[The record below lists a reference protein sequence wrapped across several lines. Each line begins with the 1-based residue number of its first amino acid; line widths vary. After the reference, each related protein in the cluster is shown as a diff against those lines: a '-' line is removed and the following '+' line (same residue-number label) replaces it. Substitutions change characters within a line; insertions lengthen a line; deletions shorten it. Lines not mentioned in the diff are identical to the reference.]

1 MLTTVIIILSLLL
14 SFFFSGLEIAYVSA
28 NKLQMHVESRKI
40 SLTGRLFSRIT
51 NSPVRFL
58 ATLLLGNTLALVLF
72 GVFSSAVLEEML
84 RSFHFSGLSVLAI
97 QSIITT
103 FIVLVIA
110 DFIPKN
116 LFRANPNRVLKIFTL
131 PCIIAYYVLLP
142 FTLAVL
148 ALVNFLMR
156 KIFRVALV
164 RFKST
169 FTKTDLFSYIDDHAQ
184 TDDENPGEVEH
195 EVQIFRNALTFPDV
209 KVRDC
214 MIPRMDIA
222 AVEISE
228 GFEKLKKVFE
238 KTELSRVAVYKDSI
252 DNIIGYVHFHAMF
265 KKVDDIQQIV
275 IAAPLVPESMPAKDA
290 LRILMQQHKNLSV
303 VVDEFGMTSGI
314 ITTEDILEEIFGEI
328 EDEHD
333 RDELTEKQISENE
346 FIFSAR
352 LKIDEINSNYNLDIP
367 VSNDYMTLGGFILN
381 HTGSIPKAREVIV
394 IHNFSIKILSST
406 PTRIEQVYLT
416 REKKENE

>member
-1 MLTTVIIILSLLL
+1 MLTTTILILSLLL
-14 SFFFSGLEIAYVSA
+14 SFFFSGLEIAYISA
-28 NKLQMHVESRKI
+28 NKLQMYVESRKV

-72 GVFSSAVLEEML
+72 GVFFSTVLTDML
-84 RSFHFSGLSVLAI
+84 FRFHFSSLSMLLI
-97 QSIITT
+97 QSAFST
-103 FIVLVIA
+103 FIILVIA

-116 LFRANPNRVLKIFTL
+116 LFRANPNRVLQLFTL
-131 PCIIAYYVLLP
+131 PCIIAYYILLP

-148 ALVNFLMR
+148 AFVHFLMK
-156 KIFRVALV
+156 KIFRVTLV
-164 RFKST
+164 RYKST
-169 FTKTDLFSYIDDHAQ
+169 FTKTDLFSYIEDHSNS
-184 TDDENPGEVEH
+184 DDETPGEVEH
-195 EVQIFRNALTFPDV
+195 EVKIFRNALSFPDV

-222 AVEISE
+222 AVEIGE
-228 GFEKLKKVFE
+228 GFGKLKEMFE
-238 KTELSRVAVYKDSI
+238 KTELSRLAVYKDSI

-265 KKVDDIQQIV
+265 KKVDDIQGIL
-275 IAAPLVPESMPAKDA
+275 IPAPLVPESMPAKDA

-328 EDEHD
+328 ADEHD
-333 RDELTEKQISENE
+333 REELTEKQISPNE

-352 LKIDEINSNYNLDIP
+352 LKIDDINNKYGLNIP
-367 VSNDYMTLGGFILN
+367 TSNDYLTLGGYILN
-381 HTGSIPKAREVIV
+381 HTGSIPTARETVV
-394 IHNFSIKILSST
+394 IHDYSFKILSST

>member
-1 MLTTVIIILSLLL
+1 MLTTIIIILSLLL

-28 NKLQMHVESRKI
+28 NKLQMHVDSRKV

-72 GVFSSAVLEEML
+72 GVFSSAVLADALL
-84 RSFHFSGLSVLAI
+84 RFHFGSLSMLAI
-97 QSIITT
+97 QSVITT
-103 FIVLVIA
+103 FIILVIA

-116 LFRANPNRVLKIFTL
+116 LFRTNPNRVLKIFTL
-131 PCIIAYYVLLP
+131 PCIMAYYILLP

-148 ALVNFLMR
+148 AFVHFLMR
-156 KIFRVALV
+156 KVFGVALV
-164 RFKST
+164 RYKST
-169 FTKTDLFSYIDDHAQ
+169 FTKTDLFSYIEDHSH
-184 TDDENPGEVEH
+184 TDDETPGEVEH
-195 EVQIFRNALTFPDV
+195 EVKIFRNALSFPDV

-222 AVEISE
+222 AVEIAE
-228 GFEKLKKVFE
+228 GYEKLKETFE
-238 KTELSRVAVYKDSI
+238 KTELSRVAIYKDSI
-252 DNIIGYVHFHAMF
+252 DNITGYVHFHAMF
-265 KKVDDIQQIV
+265 KKVDDIQNIL
-275 IAAPLVPESMPAKDA
+275 ITAPLVPESMPAKDA
-290 LRILMQQHKNLSV
+290 LRMLMQQHKSLSV

-333 RDELTEKQISENE
+333 REELTEKQVSDNE

-352 LKIDEINSNYNLDIP
+352 HKIDDINSKYGLDIP
-367 VSNDYMTLGGFILN
+367 VSKDYLTLGGYILN
-381 HTGSIPKAREVIV
+381 HTGYIPKTREMVT
-394 IHNFSIKILSST
+394 IHSFNFKILSST

>member
-1 MLTTVIIILSLLL
+1 MLTTFVIILSLLL

-28 NKLQMHVESRKI
+28 NKLQIHIESRKV
-40 SLTGRLFSRIT
+40 SLTGRLFSRII

-72 GVFSSAVLEEML
+72 GVFSSAVLTNIL
-84 RSFHFSGLSVLAI
+84 LQFHFSNFGVLAI
-97 QSIITT
+97 QSVVTT
-103 FIVLVIA
+103 FIILVIA

-116 LFRANPNRVLKIFTL
+116 LFSADPNRVLKIYTL
-131 PCIIAYYVLLP
+131 PCIMAYYLLLP

-148 ALVNFLMR
+148 AFVNFLM
-156 KIFRVALV
+156 KRVLRVTLV
-164 RFKST
+164 RYKST
-169 FTKTDLFSYIDDHAQ
+169 FTKTDLFSYIEDHSNSSH
-184 TDDENPGEVEH
+184 EEPGEVEH
-195 EVQIFRNALTFPDV
+195 EVKIFRNALSFPDV

-222 AVEISE
+222 AAEISV
-228 GFEKLKKVFE
+228 GFEKLKEIFE
-238 KTELSRVAVYKDSI
+238 KTELSRMAIYKESI

-265 KKVDDIQQIV
+265 KKPDDIQNIL
-275 IAAPLVPESMPAKDA
+275 IPAPLVPESMPAKDA

-328 EDEHD
+328 ADEHE
-333 RDELTEKQISENE
+333 RDELAEKQISENE

-352 LKIDEINSNYNLDIP
+352 LKIDDINSKYGLNIP
-367 VSNDYMTLGGFILN
+367 VSGDYLTLGGYILN
-381 HTGSIPKAREVIV
+381 HTGSIPAPREIIV
-394 IHNFSIKILSST
+394 IHDFSFKILSST

-416 REKKENE
+416 RVKKENE

>member
-1 MLTTVIIILSLLL
+1 MLTTVIIIVSLFL

-28 NKLQMHVESRKI
+28 NKLQMHVESRKV
-40 SLTGRLFSRIT
+40 SLAGRLFSRIT

-72 GVFSSAVLEEML
+72 GVFSSAVLEDML
-84 RSFHFSGLSVLAI
+84 RSFHFSSLSVLAI
-97 QSIITT
+97 QSMITT

-116 LFRANPNRVLKIFTL
+116 LFRVNPNRVLKFFTL
-131 PCIIAYYVLLP
+131 PCIIAYYILLP

-148 ALVNFLMR
+148 AFVNFLMR
-156 KIFRVALV
+156 KIFKVALV
-164 RFKST
+164 RYKST
-169 FTKTDLFSYIDDHAQ
+169 FTKTDLFSYIDDHANI
-184 TDDENPGEVEH
+184 DVESLGEVKH

-222 AVEISE
+222 AVEIGE
-228 GFEKLKKVFE
+228 GFEKLKKMFE
-238 KTELSRVAVYKDSI
+238 KTELSRVAIYKESI

-265 KKVDDIQQIV
+265 KKVDDIQKIV

-328 EDEHD
+328 DDEHD
-333 RDELTEKQISENE
+333 RDELAEKQISENE

-352 LKIDEINSNYNLDIP
+352 LKIDDINSSYGLGIP
-367 VSNDYMTLGGFILN
+367 VSTDYMTLGGFILN
-381 HTGSIPKAREVIV
+381 HTGSIPKARELLV

>member
-1 MLTTVIIILSLLL
+1 MLTTLIIILSLLL

-28 NKLQMHVESRKI
+28 NKLQMHVDSRKI

-72 GVFSSAVLEEML
+72 GVFAS
-84 RSFHFSGLSVLAI
+84 SVLAQMLSGLHISSLGMLII
-97 QSIITT
+97 QSILTT
-103 FIVLVIA
+103 LIILVVA

-116 LFRANPNRVLKIFTL
+116 LFRASPNRVLKLFTL
-131 PCIIAYYVLLP
+131 PCIIAYYMLLP

-148 ALVNFLMR
+148 AFVNFLM
-156 KIFRVALV
+156 KRVLKVTLV
-164 RFKST
+164 RYKST
-169 FTKTDLFSYIDDHAQ
+169 FNKTDLFSYIEDHSNTTAEAQ
-184 TDDENPGEVEH
+184 GEVEH
-195 EVQIFRNALTFPDV
+195 EVKIFQNALSFPDV
-209 KVRDC
+209 RVRDC
-214 MIPRMDIA
+214 MIPRMDILGM
-222 AVEISE
+222 EISE
-228 GFEKLKKVFE
+228 GFEKLKQQFE
-238 KTELSRVAVYKDSI
+238 KMGFSKMVVYKDTI

-265 KKVDDIQQIV
+265 KKTVDINTIL
-275 IAAPLVPESMPAKDA
+275 IPAPLVPESMPAKDA
-290 LRILMQQHKNLSV
+290 LRILMQQHKSLSV

-333 RDELTEKQISENE
+333 KEDQVEKQISASE

-352 LKIDEINSNYNLDIP
+352 LKIDDINSKYGLQIP
-367 VSNDYMTLGGFILN
+367 VSGDYLTLGGFILS
-381 HTGSIPKAREVIV
+381 HTGSIPKAREIIV
-394 IHNFSIKILSST
+394 INNFSFKILSST

-416 REKKENE
+416 RDENGNK

>member
-1 MLTTVIIILSLLL
+1 MITTIIIVVSLLL
-14 SFFFSGLEIAYVSA
+14 SFFFSGLEIAYISA
-28 NKLQMHVESRKI
+28 NKLQMHVDSRKI

-72 GVFSSAVLEEML
+72 GVFSSAVLIDVL
-84 RSFHFSGLSVLAI
+84 SRFHFSNLSMLVI
-97 QSIITT
+97 QSIVTT

-148 ALVNFLMR
+148 AFVNFLM
-156 KIFRVALV
+156 KKVFRVTLV
-164 RFKST
+164 RYKST
-169 FTKTDLFSYIDDHAQ
+169 FNKTDLFSYIEDHSNS
-184 TDDENPGEVEH
+184 DDEMAGEVEH
-195 EVQIFRNALTFPDV
+195 EVKIFQNALSFPDV

-214 MIPRMDIA
+214 MVPRMDIA
-222 AVEISE
+222 GVEIGE
-228 GFEKLKKVFE
+228 GFEKLKQMFE
-238 KTELSRVAVYKDSI
+238 KTELSRMAIYKDSI

-265 KKVDDIQQIV
+265 KKVDDIHTIL
-275 IAAPLVPESMPAKDA
+275 IPAPLVPESMPAKDA

-328 EDEHD
+328 ADEHD
-333 RDELTEKQISENE
+333 KDDLMEKQISENE

-352 LKIDEINSNYNLDIP
+352 MKIDDINGKYGLDIP
-367 VSNDYMTLGGFILN
+367 VSADYLTLGGFILN
-381 HTGSIPKAREVIV
+381 HTGTIPKARETVV
-394 IHNFSIKILSST
+394 IHNFSFKILSSM

-416 REKKENE
+416 KEKEENG

>member
-1 MLTTVIIILSLLL
+1 ML

-28 NKLQMHVESRKI
+28 NKLQMWVESRKV

-72 GVFSSAVLEEML
+72 GVFSSAVLEDMFS
-84 RSFHFSGLSVLAI
+84 RFHFTSLTMLAI
-97 QSIITT
+97 QSMVST
-103 FIVLVIA
+103 FIILVIA

-116 LFRANPNRVLKIFTL
+116 LFRANPNRVLQIFTL
-131 PCIIAYYVLLP
+131 PCIMAYYILLP

-156 KIFRVALV
+156 KVFRVALV
-164 RFKST
+164 RYKST
-169 FTKTDLFSYIDDHAQ
+169 FTKTDLFSYIEEHSNSDNEAQ
-184 TDDENPGEVEH
+184 GEVEH
-195 EVQIFRNALTFPDV
+195 EVKIFQNALSFPDV

-222 AVEISE
+222 AVEIGE
-228 GFEKLKKVFE
+228 GFEKLKEMFE
-238 KTELSRVAVYKDSI
+238 KTELSRLAIYKDSI

-265 KKVDDIQQIV
+265 KKEDDIQKLLIP
-275 IAAPLVPESMPAKDA
+275 APLVPESMPAKDA

-328 EDEHD
+328 ADEHD
-333 RDELTEKQISENE
+333 REELSEKQIAENE

-352 LKIDEINSNYNLDIP
+352 LKIDDINSKYGLDIP
-367 VSNDYMTLGGFILN
+367 TSNDYLTLGGFILN
-381 HTGSIPKAREVIV
+381 HTGSIPKAREIIS
-394 IHNFSIKILSST
+394 IHNFNIKILSST

-416 REKKENE
+416 REKSNNE

>member
-1 MLTTVIIILSLLL
+1 MLTTVIIILSLLF
-14 SFFFSGLEIAYVSA
+14 SFFFSGVEIAYVSA
-28 NKLQMHVESRKI
+28 NKLQMYVESRKV

-58 ATLLLGNTLALVLF
+58 ATILLGNTLALVLF
-72 GVFSSAVLEEML
+72 GIFSSAVLANVL
-84 RSFHFSGLSVLAI
+84 SQFHFGSFTILAI

-116 LFRANPNRVLKIFTL
+116 LFRANPNRVLQLFTF
-131 PCIIAYYVLLP
+131 PCIIAYYILLP

-148 ALVNFLMR
+148 AFVHFLMK
-156 KIFRVALV
+156 KIFRVPLV
-164 RFKST
+164 RYKST
-169 FTKTDLFSYIDDHAQ
+169 FTKTDLFSYIEDHSNAHDK
-184 TDDENPGEVEH
+184 TAGEVEH
-195 EVQIFRNALTFPDV
+195 EVKIFRNALSFPDV

-214 MIPRMDIA
+214 MIPRMDIV

-228 GFEKLKKVFE
+228 GFEKLKEIFE
-238 KTELSRVAVYKDSI
+238 KTELSRVAIYKDSI

-265 KKVDDIQQIV
+265 KKVDDIQSIL
-275 IAAPLVPESMPAKDA
+275 IPAPLVPESMPAKDA
-290 LRILMQQHKNLSV
+290 LRILMQQHKSLSV

-328 EDEHD
+328 ADEHD
-333 RDELTEKQISENE
+333 REELTEKQISANE

-352 LKIDEINSNYNLDIP
+352 LKIDDINTKYGLDIP
-367 VSNDYMTLGGFILN
+367 ISNDYLTLGGYILN
-381 HTGSIPKAREVIV
+381 HTGSIPAVRETVV
-394 IHNFSIKILSST
+394 IHNFTFKILSST

>member
-1 MLTTVIIILSLLL
+1 MFTTFIIILSLLL

-28 NKLQMHVESRKI
+28 NKLQIWVESRKV
-40 SLTGRLFSRIT
+40 SLTGRLFSRLT
-51 NSPVRFL
+51 KSPVRFL

-72 GVFSSAVLEEML
+72 GVFSSAVLEDML
-84 RSFHFSGLSVLAI
+84 STFHFSNLAMLGI
-97 QSIITT
+97 QSIVTT

-116 LFRANPNRVLKIFTL
+116 LFRANPNKVLKIFTL

-148 ALVNFLMR
+148 GFVNFLMR
-156 KIFRVALV
+156 KIFRVTLV

-169 FTKTDLFSYIDDHAQ
+169 FTKTDLFSYIDDHSSAN
-184 TDDENPGEVEH
+184 DETPGEVEH

-222 AVEISE
+222 AVEIGQ
-228 GFEKLKKVFE
+228 GFDKLKEMFE
-238 KTELSRVAVYKDSI
+238 RTELSRVAVFKDSI
-252 DNIIGYVHFHAMF
+252 DNITGYVHFHAMF
-265 KKVDDIQQIV
+265 KREVDIQKIL
-275 IAAPLVPESMPAKDA
+275 IPAPLVPESMPAKDA

-333 RDELTEKQISENE
+333 RDELTEKQISSDE

-352 LKIDEINSNYNLDIP
+352 LKIDDINTNYGLNIP
-367 VSNDYMTLGGFILN
+367 VSSDYLTLGGFILN
-381 HTGSIPKAREVIV
+381 HTGSIPKARETLT

>member
-1 MLTTVIIILSLLL
+1 MFTTFIIILSLLL

-28 NKLQMHVESRKI
+28 NKLQMWVESRKV

-72 GVFSSAVLEEML
+72 GVFSAEVLTDGL
-84 RSFHFSGLSVLAI
+84 ARFHFTNLSMLVI

-131 PCIIAYYVLLP
+131 PCIIAYYTLLP
-142 FTLAVL
+142 ITLAVL
-148 ALVNFLMR
+148 GFVHFLMR
-156 KIFRVALV
+156 KVFGVTLV
-164 RFKST
+164 RYKST
-169 FTKTDLFSYIDDHAQ
+169 FTKTDLFSYIDDHSNA
-184 TDDENPGEVEH
+184 DDATLGEVEH
-195 EVQIFRNALTFPDV
+195 EVKIFRNALTFPDV

-222 AVEISE
+222 GVEIDE
-228 GFEKLKKVFE
+228 GFEKLKQTFE
-238 KTELSRVAVYKDSI
+238 KTELSRIAIYKDSI

-265 KKVDDIQQIV
+265 KKVDDINTLLIP
-275 IAAPLVPESMPAKDA
+275 APLVPESMPAKDA

-303 VVDEFGMTSGI
+303 VVDEFGMTSGL

-333 RDELTEKQISENE
+333 REELTEKQISENE

-352 LKIDEINSNYNLDIP
+352 MEIDDINNHYGLNIP
-367 VSNDYMTLGGFILN
+367 VSDDYLTLGGFILN
-381 HTGSIPKAREVIV
+381 HTGTIPKAREIVV
-394 IHNFSIKILSST
+394 IHNFSFKILSST

>member
-1 MLTTVIIILSLLL
+1 MLTTLIIIISLLF

-28 NKLQMHVESRKI
+28 NKLQMYVDSRKET
-40 SLTGRLFSRIT
+40 LTGRLFSRIT

-72 GVFSSAVLEEML
+72 GVFSSSVLVNL
-84 RSFHFSGLSVLAI
+84 LSGFHFSSLGMLGI

-103 FIVLVIA
+103 FIVLVVA

-131 PCIIAYYVLLP
+131 PCIMAYYILLP

-148 ALVNFLMR
+148 AFVHFLMR
-156 KIFRVALV
+156 KVFRVALV
-164 RFKST
+164 RYKST
-169 FTKTDLFSYIDDHAQ
+169 FTKTDLFSYIEDHSNA
-184 TDDENPGEVEH
+184 TTEKPGDVEH
-195 EVQIFRNALTFPDV
+195 EVKIFRNALSFPDV

-214 MIPRMDIA
+214 MIQRMDIA
-222 AVEISE
+222 AVEIGE
-228 GFEKLKKVFE
+228 GFEKLKEVFE
-238 KTELSRVAVYKDSI
+238 KTELSRIVIYKDTI
-252 DNIIGYVHFHAMF
+252 DNILGYVHFHAMF
-265 KKVDDIQQIV
+265 KKIDDIHAILLP
-275 IAAPLVPESMPAKDA
+275 APLIPESMPAKDA
-290 LRILMQQHKNLSV
+290 LRILMQQHKSLSV
-303 VVDEFGMTSGI
+303 VLDEFGMTSGI

-328 EDEHD
+328 DDEHD
-333 RDELTEKQISENE
+333 RDDFTEKQISANE

-352 LKIDEINSNYNLDIP
+352 MKIDDINSKYGLNIP
-367 VSNDYMTLGGFILN
+367 ASGDYLTLGGFILN
-381 HTGSIPKAREVIV
+381 HTGSIPKAKEILV

-416 REKKENE
+416 REKKENG

>member
-1 MLTTVIIILSLLL
+1 MLTTVIIILSLFL

-28 NKLQMHVESRKI
+28 NKLQMYVESRKV

-72 GVFSSAVLEEML
+72 GVFSSAVLSNILL
-84 RSFHFSGLSVLAI
+84 RFHFSSFSVLAI
-97 QSIITT
+97 QSVVTT
-103 FIVLVIA
+103 FIILVIA

-116 LFRANPNRVLKIFTL
+116 LFRANPNRVLKIYTL
-131 PCIIAYYVLLP
+131 PCIMAYYLLLP

-148 ALVNFLMR
+148 GFVNFLMKR
-156 KIFRVALV
+156 VFRVTLV
-164 RFKST
+164 RYKST
-169 FTKTDLFSYIDDHAQ
+169 FTKTDLFSYIEEHSNS
-184 TDDENPGEVEH
+184 TNEESGEVEH
-195 EVQIFRNALTFPDV
+195 EVKIFRNALSFPDV

-222 AVEISE
+222 AVEISV
-228 GFEKLKKVFE
+228 GYQKLKEMFE
-238 KTELSRVAVYKDSI
+238 KTELSRMAIYKDTI

-265 KKVDDIQQIV
+265 KKVNDIRNIL
-275 IAAPLVPESMPAKDA
+275 IPAPLVPESMPAKDV
-290 LRILMQQHKNLSV
+290 LRILMQQHKSLSV

-328 EDEHD
+328 ADEHD
-333 RDELTEKQISENE
+333 REDLTEKQISANE

-352 LKIDEINSNYNLDIP
+352 LRIDDINSKYGLDIP
-367 VSNDYMTLGGFILN
+367 VSGDYLTLGGFILS
-381 HTGSIPKAREVIV
+381 HTGSIPMARETIV
-394 IHNFSIKILSST
+394 IHNFSFKILSST

>member
-1 MLTTVIIILSLLL
+1 MLTTFIIILSLML
-14 SFFFSGLEIAYVSA
+14 SFFFSGLEIAYISA
-28 NKLQMHVESRKI
+28 NKLQMWVESRKV

-72 GVFSSAVLEEML
+72 GVFSSAVLADML
-84 RSFHFSGLSVLAI
+84 SRFHFSSFGTLAI
-97 QSIITT
+97 QSVVTT
-103 FIVLVIA
+103 FIILVIA

-116 LFRANPNRVLKIFTL
+116 LFRANPNRILKIFTL
-131 PCIIAYYVLLP
+131 PCIIAYYMLLP

-148 ALVNFLMR
+148 AFVHFIMK
-156 KIFRVALV
+156 KIFGVTLV
-164 RFKST
+164 RYKST
-169 FTKTDLFSYIDDHAQ
+169 FTKTDLFSFIDDHSG
-184 TDDENPGEVEH
+184 TDDETVGEVEH
-195 EVQIFRNALTFPDV
+195 EVKIFRNALTFPDV

-228 GFEKLKKVFE
+228 GFEKLKEMFK
-238 KTELSRVAVYKDSI
+238 KTELSRVAIFKESI

-265 KKVDDIQQIV
+265 KKVDDIQNILIPV
-275 IAAPLVPESMPAKDA
+275 PLFPESMPAKDA

-328 EDEHD
+328 DDEHD
-333 RDELTEKQISENE
+333 RDELAEKQISDNE

-352 LKIDEINSNYNLDIP
+352 LKIDDINSKYGLGIP
-367 VSNDYMTLGGFILN
+367 ASEDYMTLGGFILN
-381 HTGSIPKAREVIV
+381 HTGTIPKARETLI
-394 IHNFSIKILSST
+394 IHNFSIRILSST
-406 PTRIEQVYLT
+406 PTRVEQVYLI
-416 REKKENE
+416 REGEENE

>member
-1 MLTTVIIILSLLL
+1 MFTTFIIILSLMF

-28 NKLQMHVESRKI
+28 NKLQMWVESRKV

-72 GVFSSAVLEEML
+72 GVFSAEVLEEL
-84 RSFHFSGLSVLAI
+84 LSPFHFSSLGMLAI
-97 QSIITT
+97 QSIVTT

-116 LFRANPNRVLKIFTL
+116 LFRANPNRVLKLFTL
-131 PCIIAYYVLLP
+131 PCIIAYYILLP

-148 ALVNFLMR
+148 AFVNFLMR
-156 KIFRVALV
+156 KIFRVTLV
-164 RFKST
+164 RYKST
-169 FTKTDLFSYIDDHAQ
+169 FTKMDLFSYIDDHSNVNNE
-184 TDDENPGEVEH
+184 TTGEVEH
-195 EVQIFRNALTFPDV
+195 EVKIFRNALTFPDV

-222 AVEISE
+222 AVEIGE
-228 GFEKLKKVFE
+228 GFEKLKEMFE
-238 KTELSRVAVYKDSI
+238 RTELSRVAIFKDGI

-265 KKVDDIQQIV
+265 KKVDDIQHIL
-275 IAAPLVPESMPAKDA
+275 IPAPLVPESMPAKDA

-328 EDEHD
+328 DDEHD
-333 RDELTEKQISENE
+333 REELTEKQISADE

-352 LKIDEINSNYNLDIP
+352 LKIDDLNSKYGLDIP
-367 VSNDYMTLGGFILN
+367 VSDDYMTLGGYILN
-381 HTGSIPKAREVIV
+381 HMGSIPKAREIVV
-394 IHNFSIKILSST
+394 IHNFSFKILSST

-416 REKKENE
+416 KENKKNE

>member
-1 MLTTVIIILSLLL
+1 MLTTVIIIVSLLL

-28 NKLQMHVESRKI
+28 NKLQMHVESRKV
-40 SLTGRLFSRIT
+40 SLAGRLFSRIT

-72 GVFSSAVLEEML
+72 GVFSSAVLEDML
-84 RSFHFSGLSVLAI
+84 RSFHFSSLSVLAI

-116 LFRANPNRVLKIFTL
+116 LFRVNPNRVLKFFTL
-131 PCIIAYYVLLP
+131 PCIIAYYILLP

-148 ALVNFLMR
+148 AFVNFLMR
-156 KIFRVALV
+156 KIFKVALV
-164 RFKST
+164 RYKST
-169 FTKTDLFSYIDDHAQ
+169 FTKTDLFSYIDDHASI
-184 TDDENPGEVEH
+184 DIESPGEGKH

-222 AVEISE
+222 AVEIGE
-228 GFEKLKKVFE
+228 GFEKLKKMFE
-238 KTELSRVAVYKDSI
+238 KTELSRVAIYKETI

-265 KKVDDIQQIV
+265 KKVDDIQNLLIPV
-275 IAAPLVPESMPAKDA
+275 PLVPESMPAKDA

-328 EDEHD
+328 DDEHD
-333 RDELTEKQISENE
+333 RDELAEKQISENE

-352 LKIDEINSNYNLDIP
+352 LKIDDINSSYGLGIP
-367 VSNDYMTLGGFILN
+367 VSSDYMTLGGFILN
-381 HTGSIPKAREVIV
+381 YTGSIPKARELLI

>member
-1 MLTTVIIILSLLL
+1 MLTSAIIILSLLF
-14 SFFFSGLEIAYVSA
+14 SFFFSGLEIAYISA
-28 NKLQMHVESRKI
+28 NKLQMYVESRKV

-72 GVFSSAVLEEML
+72 GVFFSAVLTDML
-84 RSFHFSGLSVLAI
+84 LRFHFSSLSMLLI
-97 QSIITT
+97 QSAVST
-103 FIVLVIA
+103 FIILVIA

-116 LFRANPNRVLKIFTL
+116 LFRANPNRVLQLFTL
-131 PCIIAYYVLLP
+131 PCIIAYYILLP

-148 ALVNFLMR
+148 AFVNFLMK
-156 KIFRVALV
+156 KIFRVTLV
-164 RFKST
+164 RYKST
-169 FTKTDLFSYIDDHAQ
+169 FTKTDLFSYIEDHSN
-184 TDDENPGEVEH
+184 TDDETSGEVEH
-195 EVQIFRNALTFPDV
+195 EVKIFRNALSFPDV

-222 AVEISE
+222 AVEIAE
-228 GFEKLKKVFE
+228 GFEKLKQAFE
-238 KTELSRVAVYKDSI
+238 KTELSRLAVYKDSI

-265 KKVDDIQQIV
+265 KKVDDIQSIL
-275 IAAPLVPESMPAKDA
+275 IPAPLVPESMPAKDA

-328 EDEHD
+328 ADEHD
-333 RDELTEKQISENE
+333 REELTEKQISAYE

-352 LKIDEINSNYNLDIP
+352 LKIDDINNKYGLDIP
-367 VSNDYMTLGGFILN
+367 TSNDYLTLGGYILN
-381 HTGSIPKAREVIV
+381 HTGSIPSAREIVV
-394 IHNFSIKILSST
+394 IHNFSFKILSST

>member
-1 MLTTVIIILSLLL
+1 MFTTFIIILSLLL

-28 NKLQMHVESRKI
+28 NKLQMWVESRKI

-72 GVFSSAVLEEML
+72 GVFSSAVLVDML
-84 RSFHFSGLSVLAI
+84 SGMHLSSLSMLAV
-97 QSIITT
+97 QSVVTT

-116 LFRANPNRVLKIFTL
+116 LFRANPNRILKIFTL
-131 PCIIAYYVLLP
+131 PCIVSYYVLLP

-148 ALVNFLMR
+148 GFVNFLMK
-156 KIFRVALV
+156 KIFRVTLV
-164 RFKST
+164 RYKST
-169 FTKTDLFSYIDDHAQ
+169 FTKTDLFSYIEDHSVSDGEA
-184 TDDENPGEVEH
+184 EGEVEH
-195 EVQIFRNALTFPDV
+195 EVQIFRNALSFPDV

-214 MIPRMDIA
+214 MVPRMDIA
-222 AVEISE
+222 AVEIGE
-228 GFEKLKKVFE
+228 GFEKLKHMFE
-238 KTELSRVAVYKDSI
+238 KTELSRLAIYKESI

-265 KKVDDIQQIV
+265 KKVDDINTIL
-275 IAAPLVPESMPAKDA
+275 IPAPLVPESMPAKDA

-328 EDEHD
+328 ADEHD
-333 RDELTEKQISENE
+333 KDDLTEKQISPSE

-352 LKIDEINSNYNLDIP
+352 IEIDDINKKYGLDIP
-367 VSNDYMTLGGFILN
+367 VSGDYLTLGGFILN
-381 HTGSIPKAREVIV
+381 HTGTIPKARETVV

-406 PTRIEQVYLT
+406 PTKIEQVYLT
-416 REKKENE
+416 KEKKENE

>member
-1 MLTTVIIILSLLL
+1 MFTTVIIILSLSF

-28 NKLQMHVESRKI
+28 NKLQMYVESRKV

-72 GVFSSAVLEEML
+72 GVFSSAVLEDVL
-84 RSFHFSGLSVLAI
+84 SHFHFSGLSMLAI
-97 QSIITT
+97 QSIVTT

-131 PCIIAYYVLLP
+131 PCIMAYYILLP

-148 ALVNFLMR
+148 AFVNFLMR
-156 KIFRVALV
+156 KVFRVAFV
-164 RFKST
+164 RYKST
-169 FTKTDLFSYIDDHAQ
+169 FTKTDLFSFIDDHSSAADIDQ
-184 TDDENPGEVEH
+184 GEVEH
-195 EVQIFRNALTFPDV
+195 EVQIFKNALTFPDV

-222 AVEISE
+222 AVEIGE
-228 GFEKLKKVFE
+228 GFEKLKEMFE
-238 KTELSRVAVYKDSI
+238 KTELSRIAVYKDSI

-265 KKVDDIQQIV
+265 KKVDDIQSIL
-275 IAAPLVPESMPAKDA
+275 ISAPLVPESMPAKDA

-328 EDEHD
+328 DDEHD
-333 RDELTEKQISENE
+333 REELTEKQISKDE

-352 LKIDEINSNYNLDIP
+352 LKIDDINSSYGLGIP

-381 HTGSIPKAREVIV
+381 HTGSIPKAREIIV
-394 IHNFSIKILSST
+394 IHNYSIKILSST

>member
-1 MLTTVIIILSLLL
+1 MFTTFIIILSLLL

-28 NKLQMHVESRKI
+28 NKLQMWVESRKV

-72 GVFSSAVLEEML
+72 GVFSASVLTDAL
-84 RSFHFSGLSVLAI
+84 SRFHFSNLTMLVV
-97 QSIITT
+97 QSIVTT

-131 PCIIAYYVLLP
+131 PCIIDYYMLMP

-148 ALVNFLMR
+148 GFVHFLMR
-156 KIFRVALV
+156 KIFGVTLV
-164 RFKST
+164 RYKST
-169 FTKTDLFSYIDDHAQ
+169 FTKTDLFSYIDDHSNSI
-184 TDDENPGEVEH
+184 DELPGEVEH
-195 EVQIFRNALTFPDV
+195 EVKIFRNALTFPDV

-214 MIPRMDIA
+214 MVSRMDIA
-222 AVEISE
+222 GVEIGE
-228 GFEKLKKVFE
+228 GFEKLKQMFE
-238 KTELSRVAVYKDSI
+238 KTELSRMAIYKDSI

-265 KKVDDIQQIV
+265 KKVDDINTIL
-275 IAAPLVPESMPAKDA
+275 IPAPLVPESMPAKDA

-328 EDEHD
+328 SDEHD
-333 RDELTEKQISENE
+333 RDELMEKQISADE

-352 LKIDEINSNYNLDIP
+352 VEIDDINSKYGLDIP
-367 VSNDYMTLGGFILN
+367 ASPDYLTLGGFILN
-381 HTGSIPKAREVIV
+381 HTGTIPKTRETVV
-394 IHNFSIKILSST
+394 IHNFSFKILSST